1 MDTTY
6 RGRPELPRTGERKK
20 AARRMVRARL
30 GKRRRFSY
38 KGLIL
43 PAALLIIWEVAG
55 TAGQISP
62 TVLPTPRVIV
72 RELVQL
78 AQSGELFLHLR
89 VSVWRAALG
98 FLLGGA
104 LGFLLGLASGF
115 SRLTEKRLDP
125 TLQMLRTIPHLAI
138 TPLFIL
144 WFGFGEVSKI
154 LLIALGAF
162 FPLYVNTFLGI
173 RSVDT
178 KLMEVAQV
186 LEYDTRSRILKLVVP
201 SALPNVL
208 LGVRLSLG
216 AAWLGLVVAEMMG
229 SSAGVGYLI
238 MDARYF
244 SITSLVFAGIIIFA
258 AAGKLTDS
266 LVKALEKRLL
276 RWRESYQG
284 GDGPE
289 PEATAKRTEGKVPE
303 APGKSANG

>member
-1 MDTTY
+1 MDTAY
-6 RGRPELPRTGERKK
+6 REQPELPRTAERKK
-20 AARRMVRARL
+20 AVRREVKARL
-30 GKRRRFSY
+30 GKRHRFAW
-38 KGLIL
+38 KGLLL
-43 PAALLIIWEVAG
+43 PAVLLIVWEVAG

-72 RELVQL
+72 QELVAL
-78 AQSGELFLHLR
+78 AHSGELLLHLR
-89 VSVWRAALG
+89 VSLWRAALG

-104 LGFLLGLASGF
+104 LGFLFGLASGF

-144 WFGFGEVSKI
+144 WFGFGELSKV

-173 RSVDT
+173 RSVDA
-178 KLMEVAQV
+178 KLMEVARV
-186 LEYDTRSRILKLVVP
+186 LEYDTRSRIVKLVVP

-208 LGVRLSLG
+208 LGIRLSLG

-266 LVKALEKRLL
+266 LVKLLEKRLL
-276 RWRESYQG
+276 RWRDSYQG
-284 GDGPE
+284 GGGPE
-289 PEATAKRTEGKVPE
+289 SEPSAARVGGRVTGGE
-303 APGKSANG
+303 APAQQP